1 MLRRASLA
9 AGSVLGIAAA
19 LIATTHI
26 ATVHGADAPPLR
38 IAVLN
43 DQSSVYADFQ
53 GIGSVIAAQMAVE
66 DFGGK
71 MAGRPIEVLS
81 ADHQMKADVGAAIA
95 RRWFDNDNVQLILD
109 VPNSSVA
116 LAVNEVT
123 RAANKVLIGSG
134 AGTSL
139 LTGEKCTPNTI
150 HWTYDTW
157 ALAHGVAK
165 AVVEQGGKKWFF
177 ITSDYAFGHDLEK
190 QASDVV
196 KANGGQVLGAVRHP
210 LGTSDFASFILQAQA
225 SGADV
230 VGLATPGGDLSN
242 LVKQANEFGLSKT
255 HRLVGLIFAL
265 NNVEAVGLANTQGV
279 VALNATYWDLNDA
292 TRAWSKRFQERHPRK
307 NMPNDQQMGVY
318 SAVLHYLKAVQ
329 KLNGNADDGS
339 KVVATMKDTPTDD
352 PLFGQG
358 LIRVDGRKIHQN
370 YILRTKSVTASKG
383 PWDYFDIIATVPAT
397 ESFRPL
403 SEGNCP
409 LVK

>member
-1 MLRRASLA
+1 MLRIFILSFSLA
-9 AGSVLGIAAA
+9 LGLPAAHA
-19 LIATTHI
+19 
-26 ATVHGADAPPLR
+26 ADTAPLR
-38 IAVLN
+38 IGVLN
-43 DQSSVYADFQ
+43 DLSGVYSDFQ

-71 MAGRPIEVLS
+71 VAGRSIEVLS
-81 ADHQMKADVGAAIA
+81 ADHQNKADVGAAIA
-95 RRWFDNDNVQLILD
+95 RRWFDNENVQLILD

-116 LAVNEVT
+116 LAVNEVA
-123 RAANKVLIGSG
+123 REKNKVLIGSG

-139 LTGEKCTPNTI
+139 LTGAKCTLNTI

-165 AVVEQGGKKWFF
+165 AVVEQGSKKWFF

-196 KANGGQVLGAVRHP
+196 RANGGEVVGSVRHP
-210 LGTSDFASFILQAQA
+210 LGASDFASFILQAQA

-230 VGLATPGGDLSN
+230 IGLATPGGDLSN

-255 HRLVGLIFAL
+255 HRLVGLIFSI
-265 NNVEAVGLANTQGV
+265 NNADAIGLSNSQGV
-279 VALNATYWDLNDA
+279 VALNATYWNLNDA

-318 SAVLHYLKAVQ
+318 SAVTHYLKAIE
-329 KLNGNADDGS
+329 KLGGEANNGAQ
-339 KVVATMKDTPTDD
+339 VVAKMKELPTDD

-358 LIRVDGRKIHQN
+358 VIRADGRKIHQN
-370 YILRTKSVTASKG
+370 YILKTKSPDQSKG
-383 PWDYFDIIATVPAT
+383 KWDYFEVIATVPAP
-397 ESFRPL
+397 ESFRPIK
-403 SEGNCP
+403 EGNCP
-409 LVK
+409 LVQ

>member
-1 MLRRASLA
+1 MFRYFGVAIAVVLLA
-9 AGSVLGIAAA
+9 TAAQA
-19 LIATTHI
+19 
-26 ATVHGADAPPLR
+26 ADRPPLR

-43 DQSSVYADFQ
+43 DQTSVYADFQ

-71 MAGRPIEVLS
+71 VAGRPIEVLS

-95 RRWFDNDNVQLILD
+95 RGWFDNDNVELILD

-116 LAVNEVT
+116 LAVNEV
-123 RAANKVLIGSG
+123 AHDKNKVLIGSG

-165 AVVEQGGKKWFF
+165 TVVEQGGKKWFF
-177 ITSDYAFGHDLEK
+177 ITSDYAFGRDLEK

-196 KANGGQVLGAVRHP
+196 TANGGQVLGSVRHP
-210 LGTSDFASFILQAQA
+210 LGASDFASFILQAQA

-230 VGLATPGGDLSN
+230 IGLATPGGDLSN
-242 LVKQANEFGLSKT
+242 LVKQANEFGLSKD
-255 HRLVGLIFAL
+255 HRIVGLIFAI
-265 NNVEAVGLANTQGV
+265 NNADSIGLANSQGV
-279 VALNATYWDLNDA
+279 IALNATYWDLNDA

-318 SAVLHYLKAVQ
+318 SAVIHYLKAID
-329 KLNGNADDGS
+329 KLDGEAS
-339 KVVATMKDTPTDD
+339 DGAKVVATMKEMPTDD
-352 PLFGQG
+352 PLFGKG
-358 LIRVDGRKIHQN
+358 YIRADGRKIHQN
-370 YILRTKSVTASKG
+370 YILKTKTPNTSKG
-383 PWDYFDIIATVPAT
+383 RWDYFDVIATVPAS

-403 SEGNCP
+403 GEGHCP
-409 LVK
+409 LIK

>member
-9 AGSVLGIAAA
+9 VGIAFGVAA
-19 LIATTHI
+19 AHI
-26 ATVHGADAPPLR
+26 PAAYGADAPPLR

-71 MAGRPIEVLS
+71 VAGRPVEVLS
-81 ADHQMKADVGAAIA
+81 SDHQMKADVGAAIA
-95 RRWFDNDNVQLILD
+95 RRWIDNDNVQLILD

-139 LTGEKCTPNTI
+139 LTGERCTPNTV

-255 HRLVGLIFAL
+255 HRLVGLIFAI
-265 NNVEAVGLANTQGV
+265 NNVEAIGLANSQGV
-279 VALNATYWDLNDA
+279 VALNATYWDLNDS

-329 KLNGNADDGS
+329 KLNGSAEDGS
-339 KVVATMKDTPTDD
+339 KVVATMKGMPTDD

-358 LIRVDGRKIHQN
+358 TIRVDGRKIHQN
-370 YILRTKSVTASKG
+370 YILRTKSATASKG
-383 PWDYFDIIATVPAT
+383 PWDYFDVVATVPAG

-403 SEGNCP
+403 GEGNCP

>member
-1 MLRRASLA
+1 MLRRASLT

-71 MAGRPIEVLS
+71 TAGRPIEVLS

-95 RRWFDNDNVQLILD
+95 RRWIDNDNVQLILD

-230 VGLATPGGDLSN
+230 IGLATPGGDLSN

-383 PWDYFDIIATVPAT
+383 PWDYFDVIATVPAS

-403 SEGNCP
+403 GEGNCP

>member
-1 MLRRASLA
+1 MIGRMVAVIGVLVLSA
-9 AGSVLGIAAA
+9 AHAAD
-19 LIATTHI
+19 TT
-26 ATVHGADAPPLR
+26 PLK

-66 DFGGK
+66 DYGGK
-71 MAGRPIEVLS
+71 AAGRPVEVLS
-81 ADHQMKADVGAAIA
+81 ADHQMKADVGASIA
-95 RRWFDNDNVQLILD
+95 RRWIDIDNVQLILD

-116 LAVNEVT
+116 LAVNEIV
-123 RAANKVLIGSG
+123 REKNKVLIGSG

-139 LTGEKCTPNTI
+139 LTGAKCTPNTI

-165 AVVEQGGKKWFF
+165 SVVEQGGKKWFF

-196 KANGGQVLGAVRHP
+196 IASGGQVLGAVRHP
-210 LGTSDFASFILQAQA
+210 LGASDFASFILQAQG

-230 VGLATPGGDLSN
+230 IGLATPGGDLSN

-255 HRLVGLIFAL
+255 HRLIGLIFSI
-265 NNVEAVGLANTQGV
+265 NNADSIGLQNSQGV

-292 TRAWSKRFQERHPRK
+292 TRAWSKRFQQRHPRK

-318 SAVLHYLKAVQ
+318 SAVLHYLKAID
-329 KLNGNADDGS
+329 KLSGEAGDGA
-339 KVVATMKDTPTDD
+339 KVVATMKAMPTDD
-352 PLFGQG
+352 SLFGKG
-358 LIRVDGRKIHQN
+358 SIRADGRKIHPN
-370 YILRTKSVTASKG
+370 YVLRTKTASASKER
-383 PWDYFDIIATVPAT
+383 WDYFDVIATVPAE
-397 ESFRPL
+397 ESFRPIKD
-403 SEGNCP
+403 GNCP
-409 LVK
+409 LVN

>member
-1 MLRRASLA
+1 VLIRIVLAITLALA
-9 AGSVLGIAAA
+9 AANAGAAE
-19 LIATTHI
+19 
-26 ATVHGADAPPLR
+26 APPLR

-53 GIGSVIAAQMAVE
+53 GIGSVIAARMAVE

-71 MAGRPIEVLS
+71 VAGRPIEVLS

-95 RRWFDNDNVQLILD
+95 RRWFDTEHVELILD

-116 LAVNEVT
+116 LAVNEVA
-123 RAANKVLIGSG
+123 REKNKVFIGSG

-139 LTGEKCTPNTI
+139 LTGEKCSPNTI

-157 ALAHGVAK
+157 ALAHGVARS
-165 AVVEQGGKKWFF
+165 VVQQGGRKWFF

-196 KANGGQVLGAVRHP
+196 KASGGEVLGAVRHP
-210 LGTSDFASFILQAQA
+210 LGTSDYASFILQAQA

-230 VGLATPGGDLSN
+230 IGIATPGGDLST
-242 LVKQANEFGLSKT
+242 LVKQANEFGLPRT
-255 HRLVGLIFAL
+255 HRLVGLIFGI
-265 NNVEAVGLANTQGV
+265 NNVESIGLANSQGV
-279 VALNATYWDLNDA
+279 IALNASYWDLNEE
-292 TRAWSKRFQERHPRK
+292 TRKWSKRFQALHPRN

-318 SAVLHYLKAVQ
+318 SAVVHYLKAVK
-329 KLNGNADDGS
+329 KLDGEAS
-339 KVVATMKDTPTDD
+339 DGARVVATMKEMPTDD
-352 PLFGQG
+352 VLFGQG
-358 LIRVDGRKIHQN
+358 YIRADGRKIHQN
-370 YILRTKSVTASKG
+370 YILKAKSPETSKG
-383 PWDYFDIIATVPAT
+383 KWDYFDVVGVVPAS
-397 ESFRPL
+397 ESFRPI

>member
-1 MLRRASLA
+1 MWKQVMWKRVALAFGLTLVTA
-9 AGSVLGIAAA
+9 AGALCGETPAA
-19 LIATTHI
+19 
-26 ATVHGADAPPLR
+26 LR

-66 DFGGK
+66 DYGGK
-71 MAGRPIEVLS
+71 VAGRSIEVLS
-81 ADHQMKADVGAAIA
+81 ADHQMKVDVGAAIA
-95 RRWFDNDNVQLILD
+95 RRWFDNDHVELILD

-116 LAVNEVT
+116 LAVNEIA
-123 RAANKVLIGSG
+123 REKNKVLIGSG

-157 ALAHGVAK
+157 ALAHGVVK
-165 AVVEQGGKKWFF
+165 NVVQQGGKKWFF

-190 QASDVV
+190 QASMVV
-196 KANGGQVLGAVRHP
+196 EANGGQVLGAVRHP

-230 VGLATPGGDLSN
+230 IGLATPGGDLST

-255 HRLVGLIFAL
+255 HQLVGLIFAL
-265 NNVEAVGLANTQGV
+265 NNADAIGLSLSQGV
-279 VALNATYWDLNDA
+279 VALNATYWDLNDQ
-292 TRAWSKRFQERHPRK
+292 TRAWSKRFQQRHPRG

-318 SAVLHYLKAVQ
+318 SAVLHYLKAVE
-329 KLNGNADDGS
+329 KLGGEASDGAR
-339 KVVATMKDTPTDD
+339 VVATMKEMPTDD
-352 PLFGQG
+352 VLFGHG
-358 LIRVDGRKIHQN
+358 MIRADGRKIHDN
-370 YILRTKSVTASKG
+370 YILRTKSTQASKG
-383 PWDYFDIIATVPAT
+383 RWDYFDVVGTVPAA

>member
-1 MLRRASLA
+1 MLGRIVTAIGVLMLSA
-9 AGSVLGIAAA
+9 AQAAD
-19 LIATTHI
+19 TT
-26 ATVHGADAPPLR
+26 PLK

-66 DFGGK
+66 DYGGK
-71 MAGRPIEVLS
+71 AGGRPVEVLS
-81 ADHQMKADVGAAIA
+81 ADHQMKADVGASIA
-95 RRWFDNDNVQLILD
+95 RRWIDLDNVQLILD

-116 LAVNEVT
+116 LAVNEIV
-123 RAANKVLIGSG
+123 REKNKVLIGSG

-139 LTGEKCTPNTI
+139 LTGAKCTPNTI

-165 AVVEQGGKKWFF
+165 SVVAQGGKKWFF

-196 KANGGQVLGAVRHP
+196 IASGGQVLGAVRHP
-210 LGTSDFASFILQAQA
+210 LGASDFASFILQAQA

-230 VGLATPGGDLSN
+230 IGLATPGGDLSN

-255 HRLVGLIFAL
+255 HRLIGLIFSI
-265 NNVEAVGLANTQGV
+265 NNADSIGLPNSQGV

-292 TRAWSKRFQERHPRK
+292 TRAWSKRFQQRHPRK

-318 SAVLHYLKAVQ
+318 SAVLHYLKAVD
-329 KLNGNADDGS
+329 KLSGEAGDGA
-339 KVVATMKDTPTDD
+339 KVVATMKAMPTDD
-352 PLFGQG
+352 PLFGKG
-358 LIRVDGRKIHQN
+358 SIRADGRKIHPN
-370 YILRTKSVTASKG
+370 YVLRTKAASASKER
-383 PWDYFDIIATVPAT
+383 WDYFDVIATVPAE
-397 ESFRPL
+397 ESFRPIKD
-403 SEGNCP
+403 GNCP
-409 LVK
+409 LVN

>member
-1 MLRRASLA
+1 MIGRMVA
-9 AGSVLGIAAA
+9 AIGVLVLSAAHA
-19 LIATTHI
+19 ADTT
-26 ATVHGADAPPLR
+26 PLK

-66 DFGGK
+66 DYGGK
-71 MAGRPIEVLS
+71 AGGRPVEVLS
-81 ADHQMKADVGAAIA
+81 ADHQMKADVGASIA
-95 RRWFDNDNVQLILD
+95 RRWIDLDNVQLILD

-116 LAVNEVT
+116 LAVNEIV
-123 RAANKVLIGSG
+123 REKNKVLIGSG

-139 LTGEKCTPNTI
+139 LTGAKCTPNTI

-165 AVVEQGGKKWFF
+165 SVVAQGGKKWFF

-196 KANGGQVLGAVRHP
+196 TASGGQVLGAVRHP
-210 LGTSDFASFILQAQA
+210 LGASDFASFILQAQA

-230 VGLATPGGDLSN
+230 IGLATPGGDLSN

-255 HRLVGLIFAL
+255 HRLIGLIFSI
-265 NNVEAVGLANTQGV
+265 NNADSIGLPNSQGV

-292 TRAWSKRFQERHPRK
+292 TRAWSKRFQQRHPRK

-318 SAVLHYLKAVQ
+318 SAVLHYLKAVD
-329 KLNGNADDGS
+329 KLSGEAGDGA
-339 KVVATMKDTPTDD
+339 KVVATMKAMPTDD
-352 PLFGQG
+352 PLFGKG
-358 LIRVDGRKIHQN
+358 MIRADGRKIHPN
-370 YILRTKSVTASKG
+370 YVLRTKAASASKER
-383 PWDYFDIIATVPAT
+383 WDYFDVIATVPAE
-397 ESFRPL
+397 ESFRPIKD
-403 SEGNCP
+403 GNCP
-409 LVK
+409 LVN

>member
-1 MLRRASLA
+1 
-9 AGSVLGIAAA
+9 
-19 LIATTHI
+19 
-26 ATVHGADAPPLR
+26 
-38 IAVLN
+38 
-43 DQSSVYADFQ
+43 
-53 GIGSVIAAQMAVE
+53 
-66 DFGGK
+66 
-71 MAGRPIEVLS
+71 
-81 ADHQMKADVGAAIA
+81 
-95 RRWFDNDNVQLILD
+95 
-109 VPNSSVA
+109 
-116 LAVNEVT
+116 
-123 RAANKVLIGSG
+123 
-134 AGTSL
+134 
-139 LTGEKCTPNTI
+139 
-150 HWTYDTW
+150 
-157 ALAHGVAK
+157 VAK

>member
-1 MLRRASLA
+1 MIGRMVA
-9 AGSVLGIAAA
+9 AIGVLVLSAAHA
-19 LIATTHI
+19 ADTT
-26 ATVHGADAPPLR
+26 PLK

-66 DFGGK
+66 DYGGK
-71 MAGRPIEVLS
+71 AAGRPVEVLS
-81 ADHQMKADVGAAIA
+81 ADHQMKADVGASIA
-95 RRWFDNDNVQLILD
+95 RRWIDLDNVQLILD

-116 LAVNEVT
+116 LAVNEVA
-123 RAANKVLIGSG
+123 REKNKVLIGSG

-139 LTGEKCTPNTI
+139 LTGAKCTLNTI

-165 AVVEQGGKKWFF
+165 AVVEQGSRKWFF

-196 KANGGQVLGAVRHP
+196 RANGGEVVGSVRHP
-210 LGTSDFASFILQAQA
+210 LGASDFASFILQAQA

-230 VGLATPGGDLSN
+230 IGLATPGGDLSN

-255 HRLVGLIFAL
+255 HRLVGLIFSI
-265 NNVEAVGLANTQGV
+265 NNADAIGLSNSQGV

-292 TRAWSKRFQERHPRK
+292 TRAWSKRFQQRHPRK

-318 SAVLHYLKAVQ
+318 SAVLHYLKAVD
-329 KLNGNADDGS
+329 KLSGEAGDGA
-339 KVVATMKDTPTDD
+339 KVVATMKAMPTDD
-352 PLFGQG
+352 SLFGKG
-358 LIRVDGRKIHQN
+358 SIRADGRKIHQN

-383 PWDYFDIIATVPAT
+383 PWDYFDIIATVPAS

-403 SEGNCP
+403 AEGNCP
-409 LVK
+409 LVN

>member
-1 MLRRASLA
+1 MRMKVALSIGLASALVLFAPAGRA
-9 AGSVLGIAAA
+9 
-19 LIATTHI
+19 
-26 ATVHGADAPPLR
+26 ADNSPLR

-43 DQSSVYADFQ
+43 DQTSVYADFQ

-66 DFGGK
+66 DYGGK
-71 MAGRPIEVLS
+71 VAGRPIEVLS

-95 RRWFDNDNVQLILD
+95 RRWIDNDNVQLILD

-123 RAANKVLIGSG
+123 RERNKVLIGSG

-190 QASDVV
+190 QAGDVV
-196 KANGGQVLGAVRHP
+196 KANGGQVIGSVRHP
-210 LGTSDFASFILQAQA
+210 LGASDYASFILQAQA

-230 VGLATPGGDLSN
+230 IGFATPGGDLSN

-255 HRLVGLIFAL
+255 HRLVGLIFSI
-265 NNVEAVGLANTQGV
+265 NNADSIGLANSQGV

-318 SAVLHYLKAVQ
+318 SAVIHYLKAVEQ
-329 KLNGNADDGS
+329 LNGEANDGA
-339 KVVATMKDTPTDD
+339 KVVAKMKELPTDD
-352 PLFGQG
+352 PLFGKG
-358 LIRVDGRKIHQN
+358 MIRADGRKIHQN
-370 YILRTKSVTASKG
+370 YILKTKSLAESKSR
-383 PWDYFDIIATVPAT
+383 WDYFDVIATVPAD
-397 ESFRPL
+397 ESFRPM

>member
-1 MLRRASLA
+1 MLHKVILA
-9 AGSVLGIAAA
+9 ISVAFGITAAHA
-19 LIATTHI
+19 
-26 ATVHGADAPPLR
+26 ADSTPLR

-43 DQSSVYADFQ
+43 DLSGVYSDFQ

-71 MAGRPIEVLS
+71 VAGRPIEVLS
-81 ADHQMKADVGAAIA
+81 ADHQNKADVGAAIA
-95 RRWFDNDNVQLILD
+95 RRWFDNENVQLILD

-116 LAVNEVT
+116 LAVNEI
-123 RAANKVLIGSG
+123 AHEKNKVLIGSG
-134 AGTSL
+134 AGTSQ
-139 LTGEKCTPNTI
+139 LTGEKCTTNTI

-196 KANGGQVLGAVRHP
+196 KASGGQVLGAVRHP
-210 LGTSDFASFILQAQA
+210 LGTSDYASFLLQAQA

-230 VGLATPGGDLSN
+230 IGLATPGGDLSN
-242 LVKQANEFGLSKT
+242 LVKQANEFGVPKT
-255 HRLVGLIFAL
+255 QRLVGLIFSI
-265 NNVEAVGLANTQGV
+265 NNADAIGLANSQGV

-318 SAVLHYLKAVQ
+318 SAVMHYLKAVE
-329 KLNGNADDGS
+329 KLDGEANDGA
-339 KVVATMKDTPTDD
+339 KVVAKMKEMPTDD
-352 PLFGQG
+352 PLFGKG
-358 LIRVDGRKIHQN
+358 TIRADGRKIHQN
-370 YILRTKSVTASKG
+370 YILKTKSPEQSKG
-383 PWDYFDIIATVPAT
+383 KWDYFEVIATVPAS
-397 ESFRPL
+397 ESFRPIK
-403 SEGNCP
+403 EGNCP
-409 LVK
+409 LVQ

>member
-1 MLRRASLA
+1 MLGRIVTAIGVLMLSAVHA
-9 AGSVLGIAAA
+9 AD
-19 LIATTHI
+19 TT
-26 ATVHGADAPPLR
+26 PLK

-66 DFGGK
+66 DYGGK
-71 MAGRPIEVLS
+71 AGGRPVEVLS
-81 ADHQMKADVGAAIA
+81 ADHQMKADVGASIA
-95 RRWFDNDNVQLILD
+95 RRWIDLDNVQLILD

-116 LAVNEVT
+116 LAVNEIV
-123 RAANKVLIGSG
+123 REKNKVLIGSG

-139 LTGEKCTPNTI
+139 LTGAKCTPNTI

-165 AVVEQGGKKWFF
+165 SVVAQGGKKWFF

-196 KANGGQVLGAVRHP
+196 IASGGQVLGAVRHP
-210 LGTSDFASFILQAQA
+210 LGASDFASFILQAQA

-230 VGLATPGGDLSN
+230 IGLATPGGDLSN

-255 HRLVGLIFAL
+255 HRLVGLIFAI
-265 NNVEAVGLANTQGV
+265 NNADSIGLENSQGV

-292 TRAWSKRFQERHPRK
+292 TRAWSKRFQQRHPRK

-318 SAVLHYLKAVQ
+318 SAVLHYLKAID
-329 KLNGNADDGS
+329 KLSGEAGDGA
-339 KVVATMKDTPTDD
+339 KVVATMKAMPTDD
-352 PLFGQG
+352 PLFGKG
-358 LIRVDGRKIHQN
+358 SIRADGRKIHPN
-370 YILRTKSVTASKG
+370 YVLRTKAASASKG
-383 PWDYFDIIATVPAT
+383 RWDYFDVIATVPAE
-397 ESFRPL
+397 ESFRPIKD
-403 SEGNCP
+403 GNCP
-409 LVK
+409 LVN

>member
-1 MLRRASLA
+1 MSRRLLLA
-9 AGSVLGIAAA
+9 IAAA
-19 LIATTHI
+19 VSIAV
-26 ATVHGADAPPLR
+26 AQAGDPVPLR

-66 DFGGK
+66 DYGGK
-71 MAGRPIEVLS
+71 VAGRPIEVLS

-95 RRWFDNDNVQLILD
+95 RRWIDNDNVQLILD
-109 VPNSSVA
+109 LPNSSVA
-116 LAVNEVT
+116 LAVNEVV
-123 RAANKVLIGSG
+123 REKNKVLIGSG

-196 KANGGQVLGAVRHP
+196 RANGGEVLGSVRHP
-210 LGTSDFASFILQAQA
+210 LGASDYASFILQAQA

-230 VGLATPGGDLSN
+230 IGLATPGGDLSN

-255 HRLVGLIFAL
+255 HRLIGLIFSL
-265 NNVEAVGLANTQGV
+265 NNADSIGLANSQGV
-279 VALNATYWDLNDA
+279 IALNATYWDLNNE
-292 TRAWSKRFQERHPRK
+292 TRAWALRFQARHPRQ

-318 SAVLHYLKAVQ
+318 SAVLHYLKAVE
-329 KLNGNADDGS
+329 KLGGEAGDGA
-339 KVVATMKDTPTDD
+339 KVVAKMKEMPTDD

-358 LIRVDGRKIHQN
+358 MIRIDGRKIHQN
-370 YILRTKSVTASKG
+370 YVLKTKSVDQSKG
-383 PWDYFDIIATVPAT
+383 RWDYFEVVGTIPAS

-403 SEGNCP
+403 GEGNCP

>member
-1 MLRRASLA
+1 MIGRMVAAIGVLMLSA
-9 AGSVLGIAAA
+9 AHAAD
-19 LIATTHI
+19 TT
-26 ATVHGADAPPLR
+26 PLK

-66 DFGGK
+66 DYGGK
-71 MAGRPIEVLS
+71 AAGRPVEVLS
-81 ADHQMKADVGAAIA
+81 ADHQMKADVGASIA
-95 RRWFDNDNVQLILD
+95 RRWIDLDNVQLILD

-116 LAVNEVT
+116 LAVNEIV
-123 RAANKVLIGSG
+123 REKNKVLIGSG

-139 LTGEKCTPNTI
+139 LTGAKCTPNTI

-165 AVVEQGGKKWFF
+165 SVVAQGGKKWFF

-196 KANGGQVLGAVRHP
+196 SASGGQVLGAVRHP
-210 LGTSDFASFILQAQA
+210 LGASDFASFILQAQA

-230 VGLATPGGDLSN
+230 IGLATPGGDLSN

-255 HRLVGLIFAL
+255 HRLIGLIFSI
-265 NNVEAVGLANTQGV
+265 NNADSIGLQNSQGV

-292 TRAWSKRFQERHPRK
+292 TRAWSKRFQQRHPRK

-318 SAVLHYLKAVQ
+318 SAVLHYLKAID
-329 KLNGNADDGS
+329 KLSGEAGDGA
-339 KVVATMKDTPTDD
+339 KVVATMKAMPTDD
-352 PLFGQG
+352 PLFGKG
-358 LIRVDGRKIHQN
+358 SIRVDGRKIHPN
-370 YILRTKSVTASKG
+370 YVLRTKTASASKER
-383 PWDYFDIIATVPAT
+383 WDYFDVIATVPAE
-397 ESFRPL
+397 ESFRPIKD
-403 SEGNCP
+403 GNCP
-409 LVK
+409 LVN